1 MELKFIDYINLSM
14 GEHEALLNIRNSDYV
29 RLEGLNTNVIAIKEH
44 LQWVASLIK
53 NKEKKYYAVTLDG
66 EIVGGINLFDVSH
79 NQAHWGL
86 FFRANINPL
95 VPSIS
100 AYLLFDKVFLEM
112 NLERLL
118 LEVKCDN
125 LNACKFDM
133 NFGFTVIKQFE
144 LDGGQYYKMLQTRRE
159 WLINKDKPILA
170 FISKKI
176 QGITYQ
182 FIEEKEEL

>member
-53 NKEKKYYAVTLDG
+53 NKEKKYYAITLDG

-100 AYLLFDKVFLEM
+100 AYLLFDKKRKSNVILKFFILIHVF
-112 NLERLL
+112 
-118 LEVKCDN
+118 
-125 LNACKFDM
+125 
-133 NFGFTVIKQFE
+133 
-144 LDGGQYYKMLQTRRE
+144 
-159 WLINKDKPILA
+159 
-170 FISKKI
+170 KI
-176 QGITYQ
+176 DIYN
-182 FIEEKEEL
+182 FIEI

>member
-66 EIVGGINLFDVSH
+66 EIVGGINLFDVDN

-100 AYLLFDKVFLEM
+100 AYLLFDRVFLGM
-112 NLERLL
+112 SLERLL
-118 LEVKCDN
+118 LEVKCN
-125 LNACKFDM
+125 NVNACKFDM
-133 NFGFTVIKQFE
+133 NFGFSVVNQFE
-144 LDGGQYYKMLQTRRE
+144 LGGCQYYKMSQTRSD
-159 WLINKDKPILA
+159 WLINKDKPILR

-182 FIEEKEEL
+182 FVEAKEEL